1 MAAEVRR
8 VMALGQLTSLP
19 SDLDNLVIVDVD
31 DTTQAASGSTKR
43 ITVADLLGDAQKISN
58 HAATSVIGRSVDSV
72 GVAADIVAGAN
83 GVLRRAGTGALSFST
98 LVTGNIGD
106 SAVTNAKLAQ
116 MAAQTVKGRAA
127 DTGTPQD
134 IVAGSNGVLRR
145 SGTGN
150 LEFGTLVAGNIA
162 SDAITTD
169 KILNAN
175 VTDAKLAS
183 NAVTTVKIL
192 DANVTNAKLANMV
205 QATIKGRESGA
216 GTGVPVDLTAAQART
231 ILNVADGANA
241 YVHPNHTGDVTSAG
255 GGATTIADNVV
266 TNAKLADM
274 TANLIKGRIST
285 TGDPQDLT
293 ATQVRT
299 ILNVADGA
307 NNYTHP
313 NHSGDV
319 TSAGGGATTI
329 ADNVVTNAKLS
340 DMVQATIKGR
350 ASGAGT
356 GDPVDLTAA
365 QARTILNVEDGAN
378 AYVHPNHTGD
388 VTSSGGGATTIANN
402 AVTTAKIINDAVTNA
417 KLANMATA
425 TIKGRTTAGTGD
437 PEDLTYAQV
446 LAAILPMN
454 RQGGSPTSFSSGGTT
469 NYTPS
474 NLRVQFGAI
483 PITVASGSGSVT
495 ITFPVA
501 FSNTPVIFA
510 LATGALAGD
519 ILSIVSVFAGTSQ
532 IAAVGSSNG
541 TGTLHWLAIGPA

>member
-134 IVAGSNGVLRR
+134 IVAGYNGVLRR

-231 ILNVADGANA
+231 ILNVEDGANA

-255 GGATTIADNVV
+255 GGATTIASNVV
-266 TNAKLADM
+266 TNEKLSDM

-329 ADNVVTNAKLS
+329 ASNVVTNEKLS

-402 AVTTAKIINDAVTNA
+402 AVTNA
-417 KLANMATA
+417 KLADMVTA
-425 TIKGRTTAGTGD
+425 RIKGRVTAGTGD

>member
-116 MAAQTVKGRAA
+116 MAAQTVKGRAE

-205 QATIKGRESGA
+205 QATIKGRASGA
-216 GTGVPVDLTAAQART
+216 GTGDPVDLTAAQART

-241 YVHPNHTGDVTSAG
+241 YVHPNHT
-255 GGATTIADNVV
+255 
-266 TNAKLADM
+266 
-274 TANLIKGRIST
+274 
-285 TGDPQDLT
+285 
-293 ATQVRT
+293 
-299 ILNVADGA
+299 
-307 NNYTHP
+307 
-313 NHSGDV
+313 GDV

-365 QARTILNVEDGAN
+365 QARTILNVADGAN

-388 VTSSGGGATTIANN
+388 VTSAGGGATTIADN
-402 AVTTAKIINDAVTNA
+402 VVTNA
-417 KLANMATA
+417 KLADMVTA
-425 TIKGRTTAGTGD
+425 RIKGRVTAGTGD
-437 PEDLTYAQV
+437 PEDLTAAQARAIV
-446 LAAILPMN
+446 LPIW
-454 RQGGSPTSFSSGGTT
+454 RKGGHATNWATPGTNLYSPSGGVMIQ
-469 NYTPS
+469 S
-474 NLRVQFGAI
+474 GVHQGVG
-483 PITVASGSGSVT
+483 VASGNVT
-495 ITFPVA
+495 TTGAIEFPVP
-501 FSNTPVIFA
+501 FSGTPIVMATALTNT
-510 LATGALAGD
+510 
-519 ILSIVSVFAGTSQ
+519 SVFATTVVSVSSLEVNIYYQ
-532 IAAVGSSNG
+532 NVGS
-541 TGTLHWLAIGPA
+541 TTATPTIHWLAIGPA

>member
-329 ADNVVTNAKLS
+329 ASNVVTNEKLS

-454 RQGGSPTSFSSGGTT
+454 RQGGSSTSFASGGTT

-510 LATGALAGD
+510 LATGELAGD

>member
-205 QATIKGRESGA
+205 QATIKGRVTP
-216 GTGVPVDLTAAQART
+216 GTGAPQDLTAPQVRA

-274 TANLIKGRIST
+274 VTARIKGR
-285 TGDPQDLT
+285 
-293 ATQVRT
+293 V
-299 ILNVADGA
+299 
-307 NNYTHP
+307 
-313 NHSGDV
+313 
-319 TSAGGGATTI
+319 
-329 ADNVVTNAKLS
+329 
-340 DMVQATIKGR
+340 
-350 ASGAGT
+350 
-356 GDPVDLTAA
+356 
-365 QARTILNVEDGAN
+365 
-378 AYVHPNHTGD
+378 
-388 VTSSGGGATTIANN
+388 
-402 AVTTAKIINDAVTNA
+402 
-417 KLANMATA
+417 
-425 TIKGRTTAGTGD
+425 TAGTGD
-437 PEDLTYAQV
+437 PEDLTAAQARAIV
-446 LAAILPMN
+446 LPIW
-454 RQGGSPTSFSSGGTT
+454 RKGGHATNWATPGTNLYSPSGGVMIQ
-469 NYTPS
+469 S
-474 NLRVQFGAI
+474 GVHQGVG
-483 PITVASGSGSVT
+483 VASGNVT
-495 ITFPVA
+495 TTGAIEFPVP
-501 FSNTPVIFA
+501 FSGTPIVMATALTNT
-510 LATGALAGD
+510 
-519 ILSIVSVFAGTSQ
+519 SVFATTVVSVSSLEVNIYYQ
-532 IAAVGSSNG
+532 NVGS
-541 TGTLHWLAIGPA
+541 TTATPTIHWLAIGPA